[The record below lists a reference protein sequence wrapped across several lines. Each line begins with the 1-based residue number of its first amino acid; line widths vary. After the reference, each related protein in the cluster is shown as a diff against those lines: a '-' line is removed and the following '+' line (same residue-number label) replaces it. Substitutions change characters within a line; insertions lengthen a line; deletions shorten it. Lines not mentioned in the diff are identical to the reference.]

1 MLETLSGGNQ
11 MTAPERKAKD
21 EAFGVELSTAVFDRA
36 TRIARSMFAGA
47 DATIVLM
54 QDGNVWRNR
63 NRDLPDHD
71 EAAEIVMASRELL
84 WVEDGRTDP
93 RFADNPLVTGPPYL
107 RLYVGA
113 PIKLEDDSC
122 PGVLAVGGQEPHA
135 FNAGKAA
142 RLCDLADFVADE
154 WARAQAA
161 HAKVQSANALVEALE
176 RTARSE
182 ERLNLALALADLHV
196 WELDY
201 VRRELIKAGAEDTFF
216 ERPQTYQDLYRDIY
230 VTIDPRDRDA
240 VRAAWDRHV
249 NEGAPYRPEYRVD
262 RADGKEVWVESSVK
276 FFADESGRPLRLVG
290 AMQNITARKAAERE
304 LVQAKDDAEAA
315 NRAKSTFLATMSHEI
330 RTPLNGV
337 LGMAQAMAADE
348 LSPSQRER
356 LDVIRQSGETLL
368 AILNDVLDLSK
379 IEAGKLELE
388 AGRFDLAELA
398 ESVVAAFSA
407 VAEERGLAFELAIEP
422 RAKGV
427 YAGDPTRVRQVLF
440 NLVSNALKFT
450 ERGGVSVAI
459 GRPDRALTLK
469 VRDSGIGIPEEKLA
483 QLFEKFEQADTTTT
497 RRFGGTGLGLAICRE
512 LVELMGGDIAAES
525 VPGEG
530 ATFTVRLPLKRMRER
545 RAAAGAARPAP
556 VAPNRKRKV
565 QPAAIRV
572 LAAEDNAV
580 NQMVLK
586 ALLDQVGVDL
596 TMTGDGAAAV
606 AAWESGAWDLIL
618 MDVQMPVMDGPTA
631 TRAIRAREAATGRRR
646 TPVLALTANAMSHQ
660 VEGYLAAGMDGFIA
674 KPIEI
679 ARLFAA
685 IEEALA
691 SDEPEAL
698 SA

>member
-1 MLETLSGGNQ
+1 
-11 MTAPERKAKD
+11 MTAPERTAKD

-36 TRIARSMFAGA
+36 TRIARSMFVGA

-54 QDGNVWRNR
+54 QDGKIWRNR
-63 NRDLPDHD
+63 DPNRNLPHRDA
-71 EAAEIVMASRELL
+71 AAEIVMASRELL
-84 WVEDGRTDP
+84 WIEDGRADP
-93 RFADNPLVTGPPYL
+93 RFADNALVTGPPYL

-113 PIKLEDDSC
+113 PIKLEDGSC
-122 PGVLAVGGQEPHA
+122 PGVLAVGGAEPHA

-249 NEGAPYRPEYRVD
+249 NEGALYRPEYRVD
-262 RADGKEVWVESSVK
+262 RADGKEIWVESSVK
-276 FFADESGRPLRLVG
+276 FFADEAGRPLRLVG

-304 LVQAKDDAEAA
+304 LVQAKEDAEAA

-337 LGMAQAMAADE
+337 LGMAQAMAADA

-407 VAEERGLAFELAIEP
+407 VAEERGLAFELAIDP
-422 RAKGV
+422 RARGV
-427 YAGDPTRVRQVLF
+427 YAGDPTRVRQILF

-459 GRPDRALTLK
+459 SRPDQGLTLK

-483 QLFEKFEQADTTTT
+483 QLFQKFEQADATTT

-512 LVELMGGDIAAES
+512 LVELMGGDIAAQS

-530 ATFTVRLPLKRMRER
+530 ATFTVCLPLKRLRDR
-545 RAAAGAARPAP
+545 RAAGTATRPPAVAP
-556 VAPNRKRKV
+556 VMRDRPTS
-565 QPAAIRV
+565 IRV

-586 ALLDQVGVDL
+586 ALLDQAGVEV

-606 AAWESGAWDLIL
+606 AAWESDAWDLIL
-618 MDVQMPVMDGPTA
+618 MDVQMPIMDGPTA

-646 TPVLALTANAMSHQ
+646 TPILALTANAMSHQ
-660 VEGYLAAGMDGFIA
+660 VEDYLAAGMDGFIA
-674 KPIEI
+674 KPIQIE
-679 ARLFAA
+679 RLFAA

-691 SDEPEAL
+691 PDKPEAL

>member
-1 MLETLSGGNQ
+1 
-11 MTAPERKAKD
+11 MTAPERTAKD
-21 EAFGVELSTAVFDRA
+21 QAFGVELSTAVFDRA

-54 QDGNVWRNR
+54 QNGEILR
-63 NRDLPDHD
+63 NRDPNRNLPDRD
-71 EAAEIVMASRELL
+71 AAAEIVMASRELL
-84 WVEDGRTDP
+84 WVEDARADP

-113 PIKLEDDSC
+113 PIKPADGTC
-122 PGVLAVGGQEPHA
+122 PGVLAVGGADSYA

-182 ERLNLALALADLHV
+182 ERLNMALALADLHV

-216 ERPQTYQDLYRDIY
+216 ERPQTYEDLYRDIY

-240 VRAAWDRHV
+240 VRAAWDRHA
-249 NEGAPYRPEYRVD
+249 NEGAPYHPEYRIE
-262 RADGKEVWVESSVK
+262 RADGKEIWVESSVK
-276 FFADESGRPLRLVG
+276 FFADETGRPLRLIG
-290 AMQNITARKAAERE
+290 ALQNITARKAAERE
-304 LVQAKDDAEAA
+304 LVQAKEDAEAA

-337 LGMAQAMAADE
+337 LGMAQAMAADR
-348 LSPSQRER
+348 LSPSQRSR
-356 LDVIRQSGETLL
+356 LDVIHRSGETLL

-407 VAEERGLAFELAIEP
+407 VAEERGLTFELAIEP
-422 RAKGV
+422 RARGA
-427 YAGDPTRVRQVLF
+427 YAGDPTRVRQILF

-450 ERGGVSVAI
+450 ERGGVSIAI
-459 GRPDRALTLK
+459 GRPNKTLTLK
-469 VRDSGIGIPEEKLA
+469 VRDSGIGIPEDSLA
-483 QLFEKFEQADTTTT
+483 QLFQKFEQADATTT

-512 LVELMGGDIAAES
+512 LVELMGGDIAADS
-525 VPGEG
+525 ISGEG
-530 ATFTVRLPLKRMRER
+530 ATFTVRLPLKRARDR
-545 RAAAGAARPAP
+545 RATARGAAKLNPAVAASKPGDRPAP
-556 VAPNRKRKV
+556 
-565 QPAAIRV
+565 IRV

-586 ALLDQVGVDL
+586 ALLDQAGVEM
-596 TMTGDGAAAV
+596 TMTADGVAAV
-606 AAWESGAWDLIL
+606 AAWESSAWDLIL

-631 TRAIRAREAATGRRR
+631 TRTIRAREAATGRRR
-646 TPVLALTANAMSHQ
+646 TPILALTANAMSHQ
-660 VEGYLAAGMDGFIA
+660 VEDYLAAGMDGFIA

-685 IEEALA
+685 IEAALA
-691 SDEPEAL
+691 RDEPEAL